1 MAVIDGRVPDGAQ
14 EITTGQANRVWH
26 IEGPV
31 PYVLKHY
38 SDPARAANEAAA
50 LALLAQHQAPA
61 PKLLGA
67 DPQAT
72 PAWGGAGRGA
82 APPPR
87 PAPGQPPR

>member
-1 MAVIDGRVPDGAQ
+1 MAVIDGQVPDGAR

-26 IEGPV
+26 IDGLV

-38 SDPARAANEAAA
+38 GDPARAANEAAA

-61 PKLLGA
+61 PKLLAA

-72 PAWGGAGRGA
+72 PALSRS
-82 APPPR
+82 PI
-87 PAPGQPPR
+87 